1 MRNKMSAPILF
12 RIVLSSFV
20 VLLVESKRRRNLSY
34 EEEKTQERLEEVYTI
49 ITSTYLIL
57 LAPVVLKFLYSVLTD
72 PALPGIL
79 TALMK
84 SLRAEITGYIG
95 RAPSGRS

>member
-1 MRNKMSAPILF
+1 MSASILF
-12 RIVLSSFV
+12 QIAFSSFV
-20 VLLVESKRRRNLSY
+20 VLLVESKRRRNLSH

-72 PALPGIL
+72 PDLPGIL
-79 TALMK
+79 RALMK

-95 RAPSGRS
+95 TRTERT